1 MDFSIVVTN
10 ASKNKLTMSDYNL
23 PRTPSLSD
31 GKTVDS
37 SERTHHP
44 YSPSTLQSLECCSH
58 YRSRQADRPH
68 VRTIAGTRAHG
79 VTETGEDDQ
88 RLGDDDAVAAAGCLD
103 FVEERRKLL
112 QEVASRSQADAR
124 HDGCDAR
131 PEFFQVRELKE
142 TYLPIDDL
150 AFDDCTST
158 TAGYADRVLVSHDQT
173 YVEGFDWKFGFWPV
187 EDPVDNLQVIAYT
200 LGLFKKYPKCQAVR
214 FWIRQPHLD
223 VTKSALFKRD
233 QIPALYLR
241 IQVVVARAREAR
253 AAQKQGDWAAAN
265 PTVPNCNF
273 CANLGKCDKVCAF
286 ACKVGRKFHPVEI
299 PEDITP
305 TMLQA
310 PDQAALG
317 LRLAAVLKIWCEAF
331 RRQVTDRILRREM
344 DLPAGQKI
352 QTMSKRELVDMAK
365 LRTVALKYL
374 TQAEYESTLE
384 TTFGALEDLVSEKA
398 PRGSKKDI
406 VEAFQ
411 RELEASGAV
420 TRGAEF
426 SFLRA
431 IVKRE

>member
-1 MDFSIVVTN
+1 
-10 ASKNKLTMSDYNL
+10 MSVENL
-23 PRTPSLSD
+23 PQTPDLLND
-31 GKTVDS
+31 KVVDS
-37 SERTHHP
+37 GERPHHP
-44 YSPSTLQSLECCSH
+44 YSPSTLQSLECCPH
-58 YRSRQADRPH
+58 YRGRQADRPH
-68 VRTIAGTRAHG
+68 VRMVAGTRAHG

-103 FVEERRKLL
+103 FVEERRKLM
-112 QEVASRSQADAR
+112 QEAGDRDFLTRSKEPGFSPLLDA
-124 HDGCDAR
+124 A
-131 PEFFQVRELKE
+131 EFQVQELKE

-200 LGLFKKYPKCQAVR
+200 LGLFKMYPKCQVVR

-223 VTKSALFKRD
+223 VTKSALFKRE

-241 IQVVVARAREAR
+241 IQVVVAQAREAR

-384 TTFGALEDLVSEKA
+384 TTFGALEELVSEKA
-398 PRGSKKDI
+398 PRGSKKDT
-406 VEAFQ
+406 VETFQ
-411 RELEASGAV
+411 RELEDCGAV
-420 TRGAEF
+420 KRGAEF

-431 IVKRE
+431 VAPKTA